1 MNRRLHFLLAAA
13 LAILL
18 FILIVIRP
26 RSPSPSPDRRTDSS
40 TDETPKGQSP
50 GVLPEEAKTDPETP
64 TPVSKQLITT
74 WSEVPCRYASF
85 PAVIGGAG
93 NAHRM
98 SYASLQNTLH
108 WEAKCLEGKLE
119 AIDKETRW
127 LGVIQTLDSVLVTA
141 VGLPTENRWNC
152 AKTPREY
159 FPVDFGLP
167 VIPVDPAE
175 AERTRDRLLTLLA
188 NKDFTSLVTQV
199 PESHRF
205 AGLEEAL
212 ATRAISMLGAWG
224 ADARTR
230 AVLQAELA
238 GDAPASRKAAALNSL
253 IMQGETADARSW
265 LASIRNDGPLLSAAL
280 EGLVPPDE
288 LAIPDPSAV
297 NEVAFMAA
305 HSGRGRELDDVLL
318 DLFYSSSTP
327 GLRTSLAA
335 SLAGRVDN
343 ERVRHA
349 AMELLRTGEP
359 EAVVAF
365 LRKRPNITGNI
376 EYSTALKELLKSTD
390 ARVVNWAIVGLSS
403 SGDPEAWRSIAAL
416 LQHSNRGLA
425 VVAVSNLGKS
435 GRGAKTECRSLIR
448 AALAARKSDPE
459 FENLANMAL
468 MILN

>member
-1 MNRRLHFLLAAA
+1 MNRRLPLLVALV
-13 LAILL
+13 LAIALIAL
-18 FILIVIRP
+18 FVIRT
-26 RSPSPSPDRRTDSS
+26 RTSSPSPDRRVDSS
-40 TDETPKGQSP
+40 KDETPKGQSP
-50 GVLPEEAKTDPETP
+50 GILPDEAKIDPGASA
-64 TPVSKQLITT
+64 PVPKQLITT
-74 WSEVPCRYASF
+74 WSEVPFRYASF

-98 SYASLQNTLH
+98 SYASLQNTLN

-119 AIDKETRW
+119 GIDKEMKW
-127 LGVIQTLDSVLVTA
+127 LGVIQTLDSVLVAA

-152 AKTPREY
+152 ARTPREY

-167 VIPVDPAE
+167 VIPSDPAE

-188 NKDFTSLVTQV
+188 NKDFASLASQV

-230 AVLQAELA
+230 AVLQAELV
-238 GDAPASRKAAALNSL
+238 GDAPAGRKVAALNSL
-253 IMQGETADARSW
+253 IMQGETAEARSW

-288 LAIPDPSAV
+288 LAIPDPSAPKA
-297 NEVAFMAA
+297 VAFMAA

-318 DLFYSSSTP
+318 DLFYSPSTA
-327 GLRTSLAA
+327 GVRTSLAA

-359 EAVVAF
+359 EAVIAF
-365 LRKRPNITGNI
+365 LRKRPNITGTI
-376 EYSTALKELLKSTD
+376 EYSTALKELLKSND
-390 ARVVNWAIVGLSS
+390 DRVVNWAIVGLSS
-403 SGDPEAWRSIAAL
+403 SGDPEAWRSIAAV

-425 VVAVSNLGKS
+425 VMAVSMLGKS
-435 GRGAKTECRSLIR
+435 GRAAKTECRSLIR
-448 AALAARKSDPE
+448 AALAARKSDSE
-459 FENLANMAL
+459 FEKHANMAL